1 MDEQKYPRIISDR
14 KFDEWIKGCPLQIK
28 EIIIKKNSESSAPVM
43 KIITCPCGDYSV
55 TEFSV
60 ETELFSGR
68 RESLGKFIA
77 HDLSSPESA
86 ETELTDYCA

>member
-43 KIITCPCGDYSV
+43 KIITCPCGDYRV
-55 TEFSV
+55 T
-60 ETELFSGR
+60 
-68 RESLGKFIA
+68 
-77 HDLSSPESA
+77 
-86 ETELTDYCA
+86 